1 MGDHKFLTGFTWYK
15 IVWQKHTFKVQE
27 MKKDNF
33 IDFALWL
40 QATKADGHGKKFV
53 WKNIRWICYE
63 NTRYIFLQK

>member
-33 IDFALWL
+33 IDFV
-40 QATKADGHGKKFV
+40 K
-53 WKNIRWICYE
+53 
-63 NTRYIFLQK
+63 LQKQMVMVKNLYEKI